1 METHFCLFANC
12 SRISTGNTVQV
23 EFGPFGIYS
32 DVGKDT
38 QICLSSEFPY
48 QYIRGIVIQLKMSF
62 YRDFPYYQKT
72 HFQTPCWA
80 TTGTVKQ
87 HTLYCWF
94 LYIFFRR
101 MGALQLI
108 LGALQL
114 FKVHPHFQKL
124 KCTPT

>member
-38 QICLSSEFPY
+38 QICLSSENPY
-48 QYIRGIVIQLKMSF
+48 QCIRGTVIQLKMSF

-72 HFQTPCWA
+72 HFQTPCW
-80 TTGTVKQ
+80 TTTVQ
-87 HTLYCWF
+87 QQTLYKAGF
-94 LYIFFRR
+94 SIFSSEGWVHFN
-101 MGALQLI
+101 
-108 LGALQL
+108 L
-114 FKVHPHFQKL
+114 FWVHFNYL
-124 KCTPT
+124 KCTLISKS